1 MSLYAYPFLFRLVK
15 AKRIF
20 LPLSLSF
27 LFTFSINVLRSGRGL
42 AGLFATV
49 VAFLLLVIGVYCSTN
64 SGVKPS
70 MSWVTYPPAPFPWV
84 LMKGRGL
91 GKGGGFAP
99 SLKSPPPLLVKE
111 RGIKGVRLTNA
122 KGGNR

>member
-49 VAFLLLVIGVYCSTN
+49 VTFLLLVIGVYCSTN
-64 SGVKPS
+64 SGVKPNIS
-70 MSWVTYPPAPFPWV
+70 Y
-84 LMKGRGL
+84 LL
-91 GKGGGFAP
+91 H
-99 SLKSPPPLLVKE
+99 PLFLI
-111 RGIKGVRLTNA
+111 G
-122 KGGNR
+122 